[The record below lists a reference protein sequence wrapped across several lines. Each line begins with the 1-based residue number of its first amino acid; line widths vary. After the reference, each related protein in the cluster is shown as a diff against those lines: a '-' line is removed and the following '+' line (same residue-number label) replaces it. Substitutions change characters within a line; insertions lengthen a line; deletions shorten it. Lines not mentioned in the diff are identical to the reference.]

1 MAKITPFGQPANE
14 GERDAIYYLRRLP
27 DTFEIFH
34 NLEIRQNKEIFE
46 VDLVILGPQCVF
58 VVDVKGT
65 HGRIEVIG
73 SRWYPENR
81 QAYASPVA
89 KLRNIA
95 KVLNTLIKESSRMKP
110 ELGQVHIHA
119 ATLMIA
125 EDVEIIDLDRRDSNY
140 ITYCDERCIRYFQ
153 RRDFIPD
160 HRLTDIRAYHA
171 DIKRALQGKA
181 RPKSSPPRYR
191 DWQVEEELGRTDRYV
206 EYRARK
212 LLGSSI
218 SNWTV
223 RLKVYRVDPYQ
234 EQAKREAEKK
244 LISNAFEAVH
254 RIQHPNILR
263 VQDYFEAEDGD
274 CCVLVT
280 EDIPGEPLRQYAR
293 KQDVSLEQKCEL
305 IGAVLIALEDAHKQG
320 VIHRNLTPDNVLVGK
335 DGQIRLVGFDYARIS
350 DRNTTVVNDDV
361 VEDLESDSVYQAT
374 ECYRDPS
381 TASVTSDL
389 FSAGLVFYELLTGRQ
404 AFESA
409 EQICDCVAV
418 FPVKA
423 STFQPGLAAGI
434 DAWLQKL
441 CAFNPSDRFSS
452 ADTALQEFTPLAT
465 LQTLDLADLPVDSPI
480 DDRYRVIQRLGQPG
494 SFAVAYKVFDTFGK
508 VERVLKL
515 VLRDRRSVYERVQQ
529 EYTTL
534 LQVPEHPHI
543 VKVIFAGHLKD
554 DTPFIIF
561 EYVQGFDVEQL
572 LKEKALLL
580 EDVIQIAQQTAI
592 GLAHLHEYGV
602 YHQDIKPSNLFW
614 TDSGIRII
622 DFNIAV
628 SDGDEIT
635 INAGTRKYV
644 PPDFKPKAELTK
656 AEKVDRDLYALGIT
670 FYQCIT
676 GYYPFDEPSPPLGKL
691 CRNPNEVGENTDFSD
706 ELVELLT
713 KAIAPKRADRFS
725 SATEFLEALASIES
739 FQKTEIQLAEEFEQ
753 APEEQAREEIEP
765 EALLVDAVPNNV
777 DIVNQSPRKIIEAP
791 VENTSLEQKEA
802 EPDVEKVDVP
812 TSQLHKAEAEA
823 KYLQVVNSGAIAAES
838 TKQTSLF
845 DNLPPIS
852 PPESLLD
859 TDKAQGKSVVLDPT
873 GLYSPPPGC
882 IEIRTEADWIRYFF
896 QSEDLYWVT
905 GRGLQANRLCDWTRE
920 WLRVWNKLSLI
931 IEEKQNPRN
940 RLNTLFGS
948 VSIPEEWTDG
958 EILKL
963 AAALD
968 DYPSDNPVAHFLADL
983 TEGDCKN
990 FEFSV
995 RQVWFGSPSIQN
1007 LAQWLSIQLPET
1019 YRPLERIWQD
1029 QMARSDSELSEY
1041 YQTPDKLQ
1049 LLRQWTGIIKPLA
1062 RVKAL
1067 GRFPLPVPKA
1077 LIEEF
1082 RSFWERQFLRN
1093 EGRALD
1099 ELAPNQQSGMEQIA
1113 SLAYNILKN
1122 RPDWITRER
1131 KRKLSSYL
1139 NYPELRD
1146 LDSLQQPPQ
1155 PEPLDL
1161 NASAKDAMQ
1170 WATEQYL
1177 PFRRWDAAINPSSER
1192 PRISD
1197 RLAKSFVDW
1206 LLKSYPELRFDNSV
1220 LNYGVAALIQ
1230 DFCQEGPVLWVVID
1244 GLGWLDHQ
1252 ELLSYLTR
1260 NSGLSIETVLQP
1272 RISILPTKTE
1282 YAKWSLYTQLP
1293 PSHSTWV
1300 PDAGKGFPI
1309 MGIGKRYTDR
1319 DYKRGALH
1327 KDLQQNAHQLYCWD
1341 TDKFDHLYHTE
1352 QDWQNLYQVQRP
1364 YVLEGLA
1371 RDIEYCIKQHPHP
1384 EQLKIVIASDHGQIL
1399 GEIEQLTNRPEDL
1412 DLKGRMA
1419 IGKTDDPRFVVL
1431 DAERYGLPHDISIVK
1446 GPASLNAFSHTEKNE
1461 IIGSHGGLF
1470 PEEVVIGVSVLR
1482 QVAVRLAVQAICQ
1495 GEGEPGKPGALIL
1508 TVKNLNTVPL
1518 TQLCLSINEL
1528 PALKAGYAIE
1538 ETIPAGQE
1546 ILVSVPVSS
1555 FPELPP
1561 SHEGNQLALTGE
1573 LRFQFADLESG
1584 IANLDVESYLIV
1596 KQIFRSGL
1604 DIDEFL

>member
-125 EDVEIIDLDRRDSNY
+125 EDVEIIDLDRRDSDY

-153 RRDFIPD
+153 SRDFIPD

-181 RPKSSPPRYR
+181 RSKSSPPRYR
-191 DWQVEEELGRTDRYV
+191 DWQVEEELGRTDRYI
-206 EYRARK
+206 EYRARH
-212 LLGSSI
+212 LLMGASG
-218 SNWTV
+218 WTA
-223 RLKVYRVDPYQ
+223 RLRVYRIDPYQ
-234 EQAKREAEKK
+234 DRAAREAEQK
-244 LISNAFEAVH
+244 LISNAFQAVY
-254 RIQHPNILR
+254 QVPKHPNILN
-263 VQDYFEAEDGD
+263 VQEFFAAEDGD
-274 CCVLVT
+274 CFVLVT
-280 EDIPGEPLRQYAR
+280 EDIPGQPLRQHVK
-293 KQDVSLEQKCEL
+293 KQNITLEQKFEL
-305 IGAVLIALEDAHKQG
+305 IGAILITLDHVHKHG
-320 VIHRNLTPDNVLVGK
+320 VIHRNLTPDNILIGV
-335 DGQIRLVGFDYARIS
+335 DGQIRLIGFDYARIV
-350 DRNTTVVNDDV
+350 DRTSTIAYDIVD
-361 VEDLESDSVYQAT
+361 ELETDAIYQAT
-374 ECYRDPS
+374 ECYRDPAK
-381 TASVTSDL
+381 ASAASDL
-389 FSAGLVFYELLTGRQ
+389 FSAGLVFYELLTGKQ

-409 EQICDCVAV
+409 EQICDRMAT
-418 FPVKA
+418 FPTQA
-423 STFQPGLAAGI
+423 SALQPDLAAGI

-441 CAFNPSDRFSS
+441 CAFYPTDRFQS
-452 ADTALQEFTPLAT
+452 ADVALQEVTPLAT
-465 LQTLDLADLPVDSPI
+465 LQTLDLANLPVDSPI
-480 DDRYRVIQRLGQPG
+480 DERFRVIQRLGHPG
-494 SFAVAYKVFDTFGK
+494 SFAVAYKVLDTLDDT
-508 VERVLKL
+508 VVVLKL
-515 VLRDRRSVYERVQQ
+515 VTRDRRSVYERLRQ
-529 EYTTL
+529 EYKTL
-534 LQVPEHPHI
+534 RQVPQHPHI

-561 EYVQGFDVEQL
+561 EYVQGLDVEQL
-572 LKEKALLL
+572 LAEKALLL
-580 EDVIQIAQQTAI
+580 EDAIQIAQQTAI
-592 GLAHLHEYGV
+592 GLAHLHQHGV

-614 TDSGIRII
+614 TDTGIRII

-628 SDGDEIT
+628 SDGDEMT
-635 INAGTRKYV
+635 ISAGTRKYL

-656 AEKVDRDLYALGIT
+656 AEKIDRDLYALGIT
-670 FYQCIT
+670 FYECVA
-676 GYYPFDEPSPPLGKL
+676 GSYPFDEPNPPFGRL
-691 CRNPNEVGENTDFSD
+691 CRNPNEVGENTNLSD
-706 ELVELLT
+706 ELVGLLT
-713 KAIAPKRADRFS
+713 KAIAPKKADRFS

-739 FQKTEIQLAEEFEQ
+739 FQKTEVELAEEIEQ
-753 APEEQAREEIEP
+753 LSEEKSREEIEP
-765 EALLVDAVPNNV
+765 EAPLVDVVPNNV
-777 DIVNQSPRKIIEAP
+777 GIINQPPAKTIESP
-791 VENTSLEQKEA
+791 VENTSLAQEEA
-802 EPDVEKVDVP
+802 EPEVEQIEVP

-823 KYLQVVNSGAIAAES
+823 KYSQVVTSGAIAAES

-859 TDKAQGKSVVLDPT
+859 TEKAQGKFVVLDLT

-896 QSEDLYWVT
+896 QSEGLYWVT

-931 IEEKQNPRN
+931 VEEKQNPRS
-940 RLNTLFGS
+940 RLNTLLGS
-948 VSIPEEWTDG
+948 VSIPEEWTED

-968 DYPSDNPVAHFLADL
+968 AYPSDNPVAHLLADL

-990 FEFSV
+990 SEFSV

-1146 LDSLQQPPQ
+1146 LDSLQPPPQ

-1206 LLKSYPELRFDNSV
+1206 LIKSYPELRFDNSV

-1260 NSGLSIETVLQP
+1260 NSGLSIETALQP

-1300 PDAGKGFPI
+1300 PDAGKGFPM

-1319 DYKRGALH
+1319 DYKRGTLH
-1327 KDLQQNAHQLYCWD
+1327 KDLRQNAYQLYCWD

-1364 YVLEGLA
+1364 YVLEWLA
-1371 RDIEYCIKQHPHP
+1371 RNIEYCIKQHPHP
-1384 EQLKIVIASDHGQIL
+1384 EQLRVVVASDHGQML
-1399 GEIEQLTNRPEDL
+1399 GEAEQLTNRPEDL

-1546 ILVSVPVSS
+1546 ILVSVPLSS

-1561 SHEGNQLALTGE
+1561 SYEGNQLALTGE

-1584 IANLDVESYLIV
+1584 IANLDVESHLIV